1 MAKKLRRDNVGCAQ
15 ASATL
20 DCSGGFS
27 GNRMCTLQFRVALPQ
42 EISAKST
49 GNALTRGYVCVGQL
63 ASARDCVAQLCS
75 GASTIKEMKIP
86 NTYTNNQNDK
96 NEFAFK
102 YVIQDEEKARMSQYV
117 RILTRTSP
125 TVTQSA

>member
-1 MAKKLRRDNVGCAQ
+1 
-15 ASATL
+15 
-20 DCSGGFS
+20 
-27 GNRMCTLQFRVALPQ
+27 MCTLKFRVALPQ

-63 ASARDCVAQLCS
+63 ASARGCVAQRCS
-75 GASTIKEMKIP
+75 GASTIKEMNIT
-86 NTYTNNQNDK
+86 NTCINNQNDK
-96 NEFAFK
+96 NQFAFQ
-102 YVIQDEEKARMSQYV
+102 YVIQDEEKARMSLYV